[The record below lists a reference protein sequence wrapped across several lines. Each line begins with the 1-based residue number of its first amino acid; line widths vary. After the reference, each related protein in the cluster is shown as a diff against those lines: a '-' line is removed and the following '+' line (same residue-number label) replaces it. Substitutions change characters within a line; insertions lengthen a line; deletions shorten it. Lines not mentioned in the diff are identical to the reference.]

1 MKIAF
6 VFDTVLLK
14 KENDYYGQ
22 TLTYD
27 FFKERY
33 LDKIDELIVITRSK
47 NMKKNDNTITGYKK
61 TNGKNVT
68 ISPILNY
75 HQIPDIILKKRKIKK
90 QMSNLLLECD
100 KVIIRMPSI
109 LGIVACDICQNH
121 NIPYMIEMVAC
132 AWEGYNNHR
141 NPLGKILA
149 PFIFNS
155 TKRRVKNCNF
165 VLYVTEKFLQERYPS
180 KGASYSCSDVI
191 LPHNDD
197 KVLEKNLEKIKKFNK
212 KNFTMCTLGNVNLKY
227 KGHIYAFKAIKD
239 LKKKNINITYYL
251 AGGGNQ
257 KYLKKMASKL
267 GIENQIFFLGS
278 LTHEEVF
285 NLLDTIDVYIQPS
298 LTEGLPRALVE
309 AISRGCLCLGSDVG
323 GIPELL
329 DKNCLFKK
337 KSSKSISSILMKL
350 ENVEKICIEN
360 YKKSKKFE
368 KLKLDAKRN
377 KIYNNFFNNL

>member
-1 MKIAF
+1 MS
-6 VFDTVLLK
+6 
-14 KENDYYGQ
+14 KE
-22 TLTYD
+22 
-27 FFKERY
+27 
-33 LDKIDELIVITRSK
+33 
-47 NMKKNDNTITGYKK
+47 
-61 TNGKNVT
+61 
-68 ISPILNY
+68 
-75 HQIPDIILKKRKIKK
+75 H
-90 QMSNLLLECD
+90 
-100 KVIIRMPSI
+100 
-109 LGIVACDICQNH
+109 
-121 NIPYMIEMVAC
+121 
-132 AWEGYNNHR
+132 
-141 NPLGKILA
+141 
-149 PFIFNS
+149 
-155 TKRRVKNCNF
+155 
-165 VLYVTEKFLQERYPS
+165 
-180 KGASYSCSDVI
+180 
-191 LPHNDD
+191 
-197 KVLEKNLEKIKKFNK
+197 
-212 KNFTMCTLGNVNLKY
+212 
-227 KGHIYAFKAIKD
+227 
-239 LKKKNINITYYL
+239 
-251 AGGGNQ
+251 Q

-309 AISRGCLCLGSDVG
+309 AMSRGCLCLGSDVG